1 MARTI
6 ESIGDS
12 HHAAEERR
20 AAGKPI
26 WDRTLRI
33 KHLLSKDSDDE
44 TARETARQIAA
55 ALKGSTWARED
66 KTRYGDA
73 SEVQYLVTRLRRT
86 TTLKRLNALL
96 DELYDLADADRVWIA

>member
-6 ESIGDS
+6 ESIVDS
-12 HHAAEERR
+12 HHAAEQRR

-33 KHLLSKDSDDE
+33 KHLFSKDSDDA
-44 TARETARQIAA
+44 TARETAMQIATV
-55 ALKGSTWARED
+55 LKGSTWARED
-66 KTRYGDA
+66 QTRYGDA
-73 SEVQYLVTRLRRT
+73 SDVLHLVNRLRRV
-86 TTLKRLNALL
+86 TTLKRLNTLL